1 MFIFIIGAIIGLIF
15 IKSSIGKIKNPFAF
29 RKVLSGYNLFFLKK
43 IFIVPVILI
52 GPLELL
58 IGLTL
63 LLRIDDI
70 YNYMVYFAIFL
81 QIIFLLMMLF
91 NYNRTLPFGCGCFG
105 LHAPEKITK
114 KKIIINLTMLF
125 ACSIIVVTI

>member
-1 MFIFIIGAIIGLIF
+1 MLTLIISAIIGFIF

-29 RKVLSGYNLFFLKK
+29 RKVLSGYHLLFLKK
-43 IFIVPVILI
+43 IFIFPIIII

-63 LLRIDDI
+63 LFQIDDI
-70 YNYMVYFAIFL
+70 YNYMAYAAVFLQVIFL
-81 QIIFLLMMLF
+81 VIMILNF
-91 NYNRTLPFGCGCFG
+91 NRTLPFGCGCFG

-114 KKIIINLTMLF
+114 KKIFINLTMFF
-125 ACSIIVVTI
+125 ACLIIVVTM